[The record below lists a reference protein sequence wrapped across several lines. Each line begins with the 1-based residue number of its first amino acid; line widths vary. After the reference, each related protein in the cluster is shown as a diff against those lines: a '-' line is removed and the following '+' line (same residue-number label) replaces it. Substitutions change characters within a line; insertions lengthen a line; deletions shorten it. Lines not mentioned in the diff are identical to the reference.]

1 MREVVKRY
9 KKVVAL
15 NRFNFEIN
23 EGEIVGLLGPNG
35 SGKSTAIN
43 CLSSSWQVSLQS
55 QVNFCH
61 PFMCSGSLWRI
72 MTSHVLTGS

>member
-43 CLSSSWQVSLQS
+43 CLLGLLSFDEGEQRVVTNLL
-55 QVNFCH
+55 VC
-61 PFMCSGSLWRI
+61 GERY
-72 MTSHVLTGS
+72 